1 MELDYIN
8 LVLVEVGTIG
18 TDEIDENDNN
28 GVKKEKELLLEKSQ
42 GIEG

>member
-8 LVLVEVGTIG
+8 LVSVEVGTIG